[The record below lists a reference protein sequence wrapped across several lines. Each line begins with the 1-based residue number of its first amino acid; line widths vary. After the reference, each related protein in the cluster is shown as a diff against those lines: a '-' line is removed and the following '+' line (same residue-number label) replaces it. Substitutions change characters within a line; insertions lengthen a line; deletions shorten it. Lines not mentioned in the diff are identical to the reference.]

1 MKRKLRGLKRQD
13 IQLDFDLYRVE
24 VPIRGLADVT
34 LSVIDIWPEGVERT
48 IMFVHGYAGCA
59 ETWEYQINHF
69 ARQYRVVAPDLR
81 GHGQSDAPFTQY
93 TMPELVDDINTI
105 AETLKLPERFILVGH
120 SFGGSICVEYAN
132 AYPER
137 LEKLILISTAGE
149 YPLPRAASW
158 LSRVPAAAFRPWW
171 KYRPRWNA
179 EVHVMKRMMLN
190 NMRQWQG
197 WHLLR
202 NIRTP
207 TLIITGERDR
217 YFPRHVFD
225 EVGQTVPGAE
235 VIDVGASKHKVQLER
250 HQAVNR
256 AMERF
261 IQQEEVGRRLSWR
274 EQTGTTLPYRPWLKF
289 YSPHTPP
296 TVPIPRQ
303 PLHKFLEAA
312 AVNVP
317 KRTATIFYGSR
328 LTYQQLEWQVNQFA
342 HALHGL
348 GVEPGERVMI
358 VLPNMPQMI
367 IAYYATLK
375 VGGVVVLPNP
385 DADGPAIIEQIRQTG
400 AQVLV
405 TLREFAGLARLAL
418 SVAEGAVQE
427 HVPLTLIFADV
438 REAVSPPVYKQLLAR
453 WEAAGLGPQEK
464 ADESY
469 GGHLMRHLMMD
480 APRTPPDIEVS
491 GLPPAAGGGDE
502 GRLAAVLYTSGTT
515 DEPKG
520 VRLTHC
526 NLVANALQTRH
537 WIPDLYYGRETF
549 LSVIPLTHSY
559 GMTTAMNI
567 PIALGATMVLLPV
580 FELRQVL
587 QHIKQYK
594 PTIFPG
600 VPSIYMAINQAPNVR
615 SYGLS
620 SIKAC
625 ISGAAP
631 LPIEVQEAFEKL
643 TRGRLVEGYGLTEAS
658 PVTHA
663 NPLEGVRKV
672 GSIGIPIPNTDAKIV
687 DLMTGEDLPPG
698 QIGELVVK
706 GPQVM
711 QGYLCRGAEE
721 PGSRGEISPA
731 PRHPCT
737 PAQGESVLKDGW
749 LYTGDVAVMDADG
762 YFQIISRKRDTILA
776 GDYSVYPRDV
786 EEVLYENSKV
796 MEVAVVG
803 VACGERG
810 QRVKAFVVPRPG
822 TDLSKEELLDL
833 CRRRLEEYAVPW
845 EIEFRQELPKSFV
858 GKVLRR
864 MLVEE

>member
-1 MKRKLRGLKRQD
+1 MKKKLRGFKRQA
-13 IQLDFDLYRVE
+13 IQLDFNLYRVD
-24 VPIRGLADVT
+24 VPIRGLSDVA
-34 LSVIDIWPEGVERT
+34 LSVVDILPEGVEKT
-48 IMFVHGYAGCA
+48 IVFVHGYAGCA

-69 ARQYRVVAPDLR
+69 VRGYRVVAPDLR

-93 TMPELVDDINTI
+93 TMPELVDDLNTMTE
-105 AETLKLPERFILVGH
+105 ALGLPEKIILVGH

-132 AYPER
+132 AHPER
-137 LEKLILISTAGE
+137 LEKLILIATAGE

-158 LSRVPAAAFRPWW
+158 FSRIPTAAFRPWW

-179 EVHVMKRMMLN
+179 EIHVLKRMMLN
-190 NMRQWQG
+190 NMREWQG
-197 WHLLR
+197 WPLLR

-207 TLIITGERDR
+207 TLVITGERDR
-217 YFPRHVFD
+217 YFPRQVF
-225 EVGQTVPGAE
+225 EEAGKMVPGAE

-256 AMERF
+256 AIERF
-261 IQQEEVGRRLSWR
+261 ISQGVEGRRLSWR
-274 EQTGTTLPYRPWLKF
+274 EQTAQSEQPGERPWLRSYGK
-289 YSPHTPP
+289 HTPH

-312 AVNVP
+312 TDWVP
-317 KRTATIFYGSR
+317 KRTATVFYGSR
-328 LTYQQLEWQVNQFA
+328 LTYRQLDRRVNQFA

-348 GVEPGERVMI
+348 GVRPGDRVMV

-375 VGGVVVLPNP
+375 IGGVVVLPNP
-385 DADGPAIIEQIRQTG
+385 DADGPQIVEQIGQTDPK
-400 AQVLV
+400 VLV
-405 TLREFAGLARLAL
+405 TLRAFGGLAKT
-418 SVAEGAVQE
+418 VQA
-427 HVPLTLIFADV
+427 HTPLQVVLADV
-438 REAVSPPVYKQLLAR
+438 RNVVSARVYKQLLAR
-453 WEAAGLGPQEK
+453 WEAAGLGQR
-464 ADESY
+464 DELEESEAGY
-469 GGHLMRHLMMD
+469 LMDQLMLD
-480 APRTPPDIEVS
+480 AARE
-491 GLPPAAGGGDE
+491 PPAVQVASED
-502 GRLAAVLYTSGTT
+502 LAAILYTSGTT

-520 VRLTHC
+520 VCLTHA

-537 WIPDLYYGRETF
+537 WVPDLHYGHETF

-559 GMTTAMNI
+559 GMTSAMNI
-567 PIALGATMVLLPV
+567 PVAMGATIVLLPV
-580 FELRQVL
+580 FELEQVL
-587 QHIKQYK
+587 KHIKDYK

-631 LPIEVQEAFEKL
+631 LPVEVQEAFEKL

-663 NPLEGVRKV
+663 NPLDGLRKV
-672 GSIGIPIPNTDAKIV
+672 GSMGIPVPNTDAKIV
-687 DLMTGEDLPPG
+687 DLVTGDDLPVG
-698 QIGELVVK
+698 QIGELLVK

-711 QGYLCRGAEE
+711 QGYWGQE
-721 PGSRGEISPA
+721 GEDDP
-731 PRHPCT
+731 
-737 PAQGESVLKDGW
+737 ESVIKDGW

-762 YFQIISRKRDTILA
+762 YFQIISRKRDTIMA

-803 VACGERG
+803 VPSGKSKSASSRR
-810 QRVKAFVVPRPG
+810 QKVKAFVVPRPG
-822 TDLSKEELLDL
+822 TNLSKEELLEL
-833 CRRRLEEYAVPW
+833 CRQRLEEYAVPW
-845 EIEFRQELPKSFV
+845 EIEFREELPKSFV